1 MNELLLESSPRDW
14 RRIDGIHTGEIRRES
29 AGPFRLVFYR
39 HRLKPAASALAGTRV
54 LFFSDLHIR
63 PQTAKCFP
71 GQLCWNGAEAA
82 RKFLL
87 ETIGKYHP
95 DHLFFGGDMMA
106 YLCNFGET
114 LALFRDLPCPGVK
127 AAVYGNW
134 DLIRA
139 WLPKRNWRRAVESA
153 GIHLLV
159 NEPLH
164 LPGMRLFGLDDI
176 RKGSPEYLPPE
187 PPSGLECVLVH
198 NPDTMTVE
206 DFAIFCNLERISFL
220 ELNNVTELDLSGME
234 KLTDI
239 QFHHGGQIRIP
250 GFGAV
255 VCSSI
260 FWKKFEYGLYE
271 NRFTRTRLLVTA
283 GLGVTFIR
291 RRIFCPPEAVIID
304 FEADTASR

>member
-1 MNELLLESSPRDW
+1 
-14 RRIDGIHTGEIRRES
+14 
-29 AGPFRLVFYR
+29 
-39 HRLKPAASALAGTRV
+39 
-54 LFFSDLHIR
+54 
-63 PQTAKCFP
+63 
-71 GQLCWNGAEAA
+71 
-82 RKFLL
+82 
-87 ETIGKYHP
+87 
-95 DHLFFGGDMMA
+95 MMA

-176 RKGSPEYLPPE
+176 RKGSPEYVPPE
-187 PPSGLECVLVH
+187 TPSGLECVLVH
-198 NPDTMTVE
+198 NPDTIPQTLSRE
-206 DFAIFCNLERISFL
+206 ALTGI
-220 ELNNVTELDLSGME
+220 DLILCGH
-234 KLTDI
+234 T
-239 QFHHGGQIRIP
+239 HGGQIRIP

-271 NRFTRTRLLVTA
+271 NRFTGTRLLVTA